1 MSQVGSILRLLPRD
15 GLDSLSPP
23 LEERVGER
31 RPTVDTRRK
40 QQVHRGRTCLS
51 GFSPGGNPPA
61 LPEDSWSLTVP
72 AIARHF
78 GLEHGPF
85 PLTPTLSPRRGSLI
99 VRAREH
105 SVCSDR
111 PRDGIGFSLSPRERV
126 GVRGKGTL
134 ARHTLFAWGLTSGH
148 RPSAHGF
155 EPSPISSLRLC
166 RISANLFSTQSV
178 TDLPAPFAS
187 EVALPSRA
195 RSVTS
200 SAALIPVPEL
210 AQWLVGFDGRHRQ
223 THATGCPAAA
233 RVESAYPQ
241 GENAPACWISFSV
254 SRATN
259 SLP

>member
-1 MSQVGSILRLLPRD
+1 MNTEHRQNEVRRSIKQVSAYA
-15 GLDSLSPP
+15 
-23 LEERVGER
+23 
-31 RPTVDTRRK
+31 
-40 QQVHRGRTCLS
+40 
-51 GFSPGGNPPA
+51 A

-166 RISANLFSTQSV
+166 RRLLTV
-178 TDLPAPFAS
+178 DDPLTRHPRVGPAPWSPRRLLGWILQPLQDLKPSFTLAS
-187 EVALPSRA
+187 CCVAGSP
-195 RSVTS
+195 
-200 SAALIPVPEL
+200 
-210 AQWLVGFDGRHRQ
+210 
-223 THATGCPAAA
+223 
-233 RVESAYPQ
+233 
-241 GENAPACWISFSV
+241 
-254 SRATN
+254 
-259 SLP
+259 